1 MPTLHTAL
9 EPGDVVL
16 IPPGAGASIEFVE
29 KTGKRSK
36 VKITCDVPVTITRTT
51 GGPAARSGM
60 QPSHP
65 IARRPVPST
74 G

>member
-16 IPPGAGASIEFVE
+16 IPPGAGASIEFIE

-36 VKITCDVPVTITRTT
+36 VKITCDVPVTISHAT
-51 GGPAARSGM
+51 GAPAARA
-60 QPSHP
+60 QPMHP